1 MLSSMKDGQQRRDLI
16 VFLKAIKDKPGCN
29 QAAALDADVPAALQK
44 FRCAAYLPIPAL
56 DWNRNLLTEMTPVVE
71 LTTCDRWDAM
81 RVRVALKRPCQL
93 Q

>member
-1 MLSSMKDGQQRRDLI
+1 MPVLI
-16 VFLKAIKDKPGCN
+16 VFLKAINDKPEYN
-29 QAAALDADVPAALQK
+29 QAAALGDAVPAALQK
-44 FRCAAYLPIPAL
+44 FRPAAYLPIPVR
-56 DWNRNLLTEMTPVVE
+56 DWERNLLTEMTPVVE